1 MSVIS
6 VCVYIGNSES
16 IYCSLISA
24 SKLSVETDQRKSYT
38 KIMEKISD
46 QQRLQQIV
54 NDAGNKLIVVMFM
67 NKNCPHCRRALPWME
82 KLALEK
88 TLVIFV
94 RIDVGENP
102 GVVREYDIRA
112 VPECFFI
119 KTGAMRERI
128 AGADQKTVE
137 NKIQE
142 LSG

>member
-1 MSVIS
+1 
-6 VCVYIGNSES
+6 
-16 IYCSLISA
+16 
-24 SKLSVETDQRKSYT
+24 
-38 KIMEKISD
+38 MEKISD

-67 NKNCPHCRRALPWME
+67 EKHCPHCKRALPAIE

-94 RIDVGENP
+94 RVDVGECP
-102 GVVREYDIRA
+102 GFVKEYDIKG
-112 VPECFFI
+112 VPEYFYI
-119 KTGAMRERI
+119 KNGTLRDRM
-128 AGADQKTVE
+128 AGSSKTMVE